1 MENRIEHKKERVFY
15 LDFLR
20 AISTMAVIL
29 MHIEIEKNWRGIS
42 IVQFNTIRCM
52 LADWCVPMFLMITG
66 TLFLNASNCSFQR
79 IWSHVKKTILVIVFW
94 GFLYNFVSLT
104 IIEGFS
110 ISTIIN
116 SLKMIVLAD
125 VTFCYQFW
133 YLYALIPMYFLLP
146 IFNAFIKSA
155 TKKDFLIVVF
165 LFFVFSI
172 VVPNIIK
179 YTGDF
184 GATALIN
191 KFSLFCSLYFYMLL
205 GAYLSRINV
214 KKTIVFIFGAFSVM
228 IFGIVIVC
236 GVLNIDIYPDKIYGY
251 DSIYICIVA
260 SSIYLIAKMKNDY
273 SKNTKKIF
281 EFISNYSF
289 GIYILHVIIIQML
302 RKIVHLDSGFAPAF
316 ISVPIVLLVVFLI
329 SLASSVI
336 AKKIPVLK
344 RLL

>member
-1 MENRIEHKKERVFY
+1 MENRIENKSERIFY

-20 AISTMAVIL
+20 AISTVAVIL
-29 MHIEIEKNWRGIS
+29 MHIGIEKNWGGIS
-42 IVQFNTIRCM
+42 IAQFNTIQCM
-52 LADWCVPMFLMITG
+52 LAGWCVPMFLMITG
-66 TLFLNASNCSFQR
+66 TLFLNASDCSFQR

-104 IIEGFS
+104 IIKGFS

-116 SLKMIVLAD
+116 SLKMIALAD

-155 TKKDFLIVVF
+155 TNKDFSIVVF

-172 VVPNIIK
+172 IVPNIIK

-184 GATALIN
+184 GATSLIN

-205 GAYLSRINV
+205 GAYLNRINV
-214 KKTIVFIFGAFSVM
+214 KKIIVFILSALSVM

-236 GVLNIDIYPDKIYGY
+236 GVLNIDIYPENIYGY
-251 DSIYICIVA
+251 DSLYICIVD
-260 SSIYLIAKMKNDY
+260 SNIYLIAKMKNDY

-281 EFISNYSF
+281 GFISNYSF
-289 GIYILHVIIIQML
+289 GIYILHVIVLQML
-302 RKIVHLDSGFAPAF
+302 RKIAHFDSGFAPAF
-316 ISVPIVLLVVFLI
+316 ISVPIVLLVVLLI
-329 SLASSVI
+329 SLVGSVI